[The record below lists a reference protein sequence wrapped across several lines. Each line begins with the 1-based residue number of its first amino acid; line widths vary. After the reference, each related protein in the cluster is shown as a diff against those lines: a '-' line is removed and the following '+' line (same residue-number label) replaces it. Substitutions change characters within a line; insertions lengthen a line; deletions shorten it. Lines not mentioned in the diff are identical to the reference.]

1 MNNLDL
7 PELPPFIFDEEQE
20 IDKITARSLLD
31 RLDKREKELIIMWM
45 WYGYTTQEIADYVSI
60 TYPSKNKKKSI
71 TAMAIR
77 TRIRQI
83 IKKLQKHVNIR
94 T

>member
-1 MNNLDL
+1 MNDTNL
-7 PELPPFIFDEEQE
+7 PELSHFVFDIDHE

-31 RLDKREKELIIMWM
+31 TLDEKEREVLVLWM
-45 WYGYTTQEIADYVSI
+45 WYGYTTQEIADYVSKK
-60 TYPSKNKKKSI
+60 YPSKGKKTGI

-77 TRIRQI
+77 TRIRQT
-83 IKKLQKHVNIR
+83 IKKLQKHVKIR

>member
-1 MNNLDL
+1 MNSTDL
-7 PELPPFIFDEEQE
+7 PELSHFIFDVDQE

-31 RLDKREKELIIMWM
+31 ILEDREREVLVLWM
-45 WYGYTTQEIADYVSI
+45 WYGYTTQEIADYVSKK
-60 TYPSKNKKKSI
+60 YPSKGKKTGI

-77 TRIRQI
+77 TRIRQT